1 MKGTPV
7 QKNKKGISKN
17 VPHAYI
23 QSGVRYYALM
33 REVET
38 TTGDGDEVFAF
49 NFYVFD
55 EMGYLWLQMTHTMQS
70 FIYKL
75 GNGLFLQR
83 PILIVDD
90 ATWDTR
96 PIVDSDTWING
107 SADRGYAMEI
117 IRENLGLNFE
127 CLTAL
132 MEPDLDAEISPD
144 SIQAKEGEMSHDG

>member
-1 MKGTPV
+1 M
-7 QKNKKGISKN
+7 QKSKRGISKN

-23 QSGVRYYALM
+23 QDGIRYYALM

-38 TTGDGDEVFAF
+38 TTADGNEIFAF

-55 EMGYLWLQMTHTMQS
+55 QEGYVWLQVTHTMRS

-75 GNGLFLQR
+75 GSGLFLQC

-90 ATWDTR
+90 ATWSTR
-96 PIVDSDTWING
+96 PNVESDTWING

-117 IRENLGLNFE
+117 ICESLGLNFGY
-127 CLTAL
+127 LTAI
-132 MEPDLDAEISPD
+132 MNVGSENIKEIPKPDY
-144 SIQAKEGEMSHDG
+144 AKQN